1 MSLAGIL
8 LPFTGQGGLF
18 LVNALTFFAVIAG
31 VALMRSAEFH
41 RLAAAER
48 QPGAIREGLRYVLR
62 TPWLLV
68 VLALS
73 LVLGSLGRNYQVTMA
88 AMSAGPLAAGA
99 GGYGLLSTVF
109 AVGTVAGGLL
119 TASRPRLSIRLL
131 LIAAFAISVL
141 QALSGLMPS
150 LATFAGAMLPIA
162 AGAILVDTAVSA
174 RAQLDSPDAMRGR
187 VIAAVGMVGAAS
199 GALGGTFGPRAALHA
214 GGVACVAATL
224 LAALTLARLTRRPVS
239 RPITL
244 SPVLENA

>member
-1 MSLAGIL
+1 M
-8 LPFTGQGGLF
+8 
-18 LVNALTFFAVIAG
+18 
-31 VALMRSAEFH
+31 
-41 RLAAAER
+41 
-48 QPGAIREGLRYVLR
+48 LR

-109 AVGTVAGGLL
+109 AIGTVVGGFL

-131 LIAAFAISVL
+131 LVAAFAISLL

-199 GALGGTFGPRAALHA
+199 GALGGPVLGWLSDAFGPRAALHA

-224 LAALTLARLTRRPVS
+224 LAALTLARLSRRPV
-239 RPITL
+239 RPADHPAPGAGERLILAIARAL
-244 SPVLENA
+244 SQAYVLAFRPAALGRGRL